1 MGKIS
6 VKPLGDQG
14 TFTPRTRAPD
24 DDPDLFHKNDLF
36 SNGDN
41 YRSNYL
47 TKQAREKFSVHGIIV
62 IKKYVK
68 QIGKK
73 NERNY

>member
-1 MGKIS
+1 MKI
-6 VKPLGDQG
+6 KPSSAAIVWLLSHPNDVSN
-14 TFTPRTRAPD
+14 F
-24 DDPDLFHKNDLF
+24 FHNNDLF
-36 SNGDN
+36 FNGDS

-47 TKQAREKFSVHGIIV
+47 TKQAREKFFVHGIIV